1 MLTKAKYCCPVL
13 VVERRMNCLHRQ
25 YSFLMFQQGV
35 VVNLEDKIKTI
46 EAKIKKIPTACS
58 YKLAIISSK
67 ILSRSW

>member
-1 MLTKAKYCCPVL
+1 MLTKAKYCCPVF
-13 VVERRMNCLHRQ
+13 
-25 YSFLMFQQGV
+25 FLMFQQGA

-67 ILSRSW
+67 ILSGSW